1 MKRRYI
7 DIAVNERRLAE
18 DGSLEIEVID
28 WNNLRKDGYD
38 MRDAGKQM
46 FYNFFEREIF
56 SEDTFQ
62 ALKVG
67 TLGNSAALAAAVKNT
82 IEQRMDSFDALGLK
96 TVEQV
101 LLQFCGPITTGM
113 QQEMHKVENQG
124 MESEEKEKLLRE
136 VNDLKEALL
145 FREKQVNDLE
155 YEKALF
161 QNRYEKERVEKR
173 KAEIAIQRISLELE
187 KTEKEL
193 QKRKR
198 RRTLGDRI
206 LQLIGIVY
214 WVIWK
219 LDGGNELNHDGQ
231 VHQRNEAD

>member
-38 MRDAGKQM
+38 MSDAGKRM
-46 FYNFFEREIF
+46 FYNFFGREIF
-56 SEDTFQ
+56 GVDDFEALSNKNKWNDVTF
-62 ALKVG
+62 A
-67 TLGNSAALAAAVKNT
+67 TAVKDT
-82 IEQRMDSFDALGLK
+82 IEQRMDSFDALKLK

-101 LLQFCGPITTGM
+101 LLQFCGKIKTGT
-113 QQEMHKVENQG
+113 QWETCKDEDK
-124 MESEEKEKLLRE
+124 EKEKLVRE

-145 FREKQVNDLE
+145 FREKQVDDLKH
-155 YEKALF
+155 EKAF
-161 QNRYEKERVEKR
+161 WETRYKKEQVEKR
-173 KAEIAIQRISLELE
+173 KAEIETQRVGLELE
-187 KTEKEL
+187 KAEREL
-193 QKRKR
+193 QKRKK

-206 LQLIGIVY
+206 LQLIGFVY

-219 LDGGNELNHDGQ
+219 LDGGGEKGNE
-231 VHQRNEAD
+231 RI

>member
-38 MRDAGKQM
+38 MSDAGKRM

-56 SEDTFQ
+56 GVDDFE
-62 ALKVG
+62 A
-67 TLGNSAALAAAVKNT
+67 LGNKNKWNDVTFATAVKDT
-82 IEQRMDSFDALGLK
+82 IEQRMDSFDALKLK

-101 LLQFCGPITTGM
+101 LLQFCGKIKTET
-113 QQEMHKVENQG
+113 QWETCK
-124 MESEEKEKLLRE
+124 SEDKEKEKLVRE

-145 FREKQVNDLE
+145 FREKQVDDLKH
-155 YEKALF
+155 EKAF
-161 QNRYEKERVEKR
+161 WKTRYEKEQVEKR
-173 KAEIAIQRISLELE
+173 KAEIETRRVGLELE
-187 KTEKEL
+187 KAEREL
-193 QKRKR
+193 QKRKKH
-198 RRTLGDRI
+198 RTLGDRI
-206 LQLIGIVY
+206 LQLIGFVY

-219 LDGGNELNHDGQ
+219 LE
-231 VHQRNEAD
+231 